1 MVNGWSI
8 PPLLMASINAYLA
21 AHFLV
26 IHIRTRMSR
35 EVLSF
40 AHLAFALCLYDVCC
54 AFLYSAPS
62 PEAGR
67 LWQLLQVG
75 VLSFGAIG
83 LLVFAARYTN
93 RRPGRF
99 LVGVSIGFGAVL
111 VAALLGGFDLL
122 FTEVPLVKHL
132 SLPFGLSATYNEV
145 AAGPLSAVHDLVSL
159 SVFVF
164 VFAAGAA
171 QYRSGERRR
180 ARLLLAATGILFIA
194 ALNDA
199 ALGTGLIHSV
209 YLIEYAFMGM
219 VILMADS
226 LSKQLVRVARID
238 EALRQSERNYR
249 EVFDATGDAIFVH
262 DAETGAILDLNATM
276 LDLFGYTRDEALR
289 LTMADLSPRHPPHV
303 QQEIEARIR
312 RAGDEGPQVF
322 EWLARRKNGQE
333 FWTEVALRRS
343 LIGGQGRVLAVV
355 RDISERKLAESSQAA
370 IYAISEA
377 AQHATNLEGL
387 FAAIHG
393 IVGRLMEARNLYVAL
408 HDPVADLISY
418 PYYVDEEDNP
428 PGPEPPGRG
437 LTAYVLRTG
446 KPLLATP
453 EVFEELRR
461 RGEVEEIGAP
471 SIDWLGVPLVF
482 GDQTLGVFAVQT
494 YTEGVRYGE
503 REKDILTFVSRQVAL
518 AIGRKRAE
526 EQLQRSEQD
535 YRSVVENANE
545 AIIISQEG
553 VLQYVNP
560 STVALSGYSESDL
573 LGKPLLGF
581 VHADDRDMVLTNYK
595 RRMQGFEVP
604 TVYELRLTTKNCD
617 VKWAK
622 NSAVMVNWGGMPA
635 VLHFLTD
642 ITERKLAED
651 ALRESE
657 QLVRS
662 VLDAMADAVI
672 ITDPQGHALFVNP
685 AAARIADLP
694 SPEAAAGVSVLD
706 FVCTDD
712 REAALRDLA
721 LMSAGTQPSPG
732 RYRQRTASGKERWIE
747 ALGTTIRFKK
757 EPAYLLT
764 VRDITERMHLE
775 IQLRQAQKMEA
786 VGRLAGGIAHDFNNV
801 LQALLSLSQ
810 ALPSQLTDPVRFGAT
825 SLELQ
830 EQVKRGAALT
840 RQLLLFSRQEARRLE
855 RLDLKQVVRQFSQ
868 MMRLVRENVWVSL
881 ELGDGSIPVMGDRG
895 QLEQVLMNL
904 VVNAADAMPQG
915 GRLTIRART
924 EGGNAIL
931 EVMDTG
937 TGMTEETKARL
948 FEPFF
953 TTKDASRGT
962 GLGLSV
968 VHGIVTGHGGS
979 VEAESQVNQGSTLRV
994 VLPTTT
1000 NPEAEV
1006 EPGAV
1011 GGRARLAVGG
1021 GERVLVVEDETGAR
1035 EGLQQVL
1042 TMLGYRVTAVG
1053 SGAEADALAPEP
1065 GFDLL
1070 LTDYLL
1076 PDVLGTDLAVRLQER
1091 WPAVKV
1097 VLMSGYAQDE
1107 AVRRRISQG
1116 ELRFLQKPFDMA
1128 TVARELR
1135 DALASHATLGTE

>member
-1 MVNGWSI
+1 
-8 PPLLMASINAYLA
+8 
-21 AHFLV
+21 
-26 IHIRTRMSR
+26 
-35 EVLSF
+35 
-40 AHLAFALCLYDVCC
+40 
-54 AFLYSAPS
+54 
-62 PEAGR
+62 
-67 LWQLLQVG
+67 
-75 VLSFGAIG
+75 
-83 LLVFAARYTN
+83 
-93 RRPGRF
+93 
-99 LVGVSIGFGAVL
+99 
-111 VAALLGGFDLL
+111 
-122 FTEVPLVKHL
+122 
-132 SLPFGLSATYNEV
+132 
-145 AAGPLSAVHDLVSL
+145 
-159 SVFVF
+159 
-164 VFAAGAA
+164 
-171 QYRSGERRR
+171 
-180 ARLLLAATGILFIA
+180 
-194 ALNDA
+194 
-199 ALGTGLIHSV
+199 
-209 YLIEYAFMGM
+209 
-219 VILMADS
+219 
-226 LSKQLVRVARID
+226 
-238 EALRQSERNYR
+238 
-249 EVFDATGDAIFVH
+249 
-262 DAETGAILDLNATM
+262 
-276 LDLFGYTRDEALR
+276 
-289 LTMADLSPRHPPHV
+289 
-303 QQEIEARIR
+303 
-312 RAGDEGPQVF
+312 
-322 EWLARRKNGQE
+322 
-333 FWTEVALRRS
+333 
-343 LIGGQGRVLAVV
+343 
-355 RDISERKLAESSQAA
+355 
-370 IYAISEA
+370 
-377 AQHATNLEGL
+377 
-387 FAAIHG
+387 
-393 IVGRLMEARNLYVAL
+393 
-408 HDPVADLISY
+408 
-418 PYYVDEEDNP
+418 
-428 PGPEPPGRG
+428 
-437 LTAYVLRTG
+437 
-446 KPLLATP
+446 
-453 EVFEELRR
+453 
-461 RGEVEEIGAP
+461 VEEIGAP

-979 VEAESQVNQGSTLRV
+979 VEAESQVNQGSTFRV

-1011 GGRARLAVGG
+1011 GDRARLAVGG

>member
-1 MVNGWSI
+1 M
-8 PPLLMASINAYLA
+8 
-21 AHFLV
+21 
-26 IHIRTRMSR
+26 
-35 EVLSF
+35 
-40 AHLAFALCLYDVCC
+40 
-54 AFLYSAPS
+54 
-62 PEAGR
+62 
-67 LWQLLQVG
+67 
-75 VLSFGAIG
+75 
-83 LLVFAARYTN
+83 
-93 RRPGRF
+93 
-99 LVGVSIGFGAVL
+99 
-111 VAALLGGFDLL
+111 
-122 FTEVPLVKHL
+122 
-132 SLPFGLSATYNEV
+132 
-145 AAGPLSAVHDLVSL
+145 
-159 SVFVF
+159 
-164 VFAAGAA
+164 
-171 QYRSGERRR
+171 
-180 ARLLLAATGILFIA
+180 
-194 ALNDA
+194 
-199 ALGTGLIHSV
+199 
-209 YLIEYAFMGM
+209 
-219 VILMADS
+219 
-226 LSKQLVRVARID
+226 
-238 EALRQSERNYR
+238 
-249 EVFDATGDAIFVH
+249 
-262 DAETGAILDLNATM
+262 
-276 LDLFGYTRDEALR
+276 
-289 LTMADLSPRHPPHV
+289 
-303 QQEIEARIR
+303 
-312 RAGDEGPQVF
+312 
-322 EWLARRKNGQE
+322 
-333 FWTEVALRRS
+333 
-343 LIGGQGRVLAVV
+343 
-355 RDISERKLAESSQAA
+355 
-370 IYAISEA
+370 
-377 AQHATNLEGL
+377 
-387 FAAIHG
+387 
-393 IVGRLMEARNLYVAL
+393 
-408 HDPVADLISY
+408 
-418 PYYVDEEDNP
+418 
-428 PGPEPPGRG
+428 
-437 LTAYVLRTG
+437 
-446 KPLLATP
+446 
-453 EVFEELRR
+453 
-461 RGEVEEIGAP
+461 
-471 SIDWLGVPLVF
+471 
-482 GDQTLGVFAVQT
+482 
-494 YTEGVRYGE
+494 
-503 REKDILTFVSRQVAL
+503 
-518 AIGRKRAE
+518 
-526 EQLQRSEQD
+526 
-535 YRSVVENANE
+535 
-545 AIIISQEG
+545 
-553 VLQYVNP
+553 
-560 STVALSGYSESDL
+560 
-573 LGKPLLGF
+573 
-581 VHADDRDMVLTNYK
+581 
-595 RRMQGFEVP
+595 
-604 TVYELRLTTKNCD
+604 
-617 VKWAK
+617 
-622 NSAVMVNWGGMPA
+622 
-635 VLHFLTD
+635 
-642 ITERKLAED
+642 
-651 ALRESE
+651 
-657 QLVRS
+657 
-662 VLDAMADAVI
+662 
-672 ITDPQGHALFVNP
+672 
-685 AAARIADLP
+685 
-694 SPEAAAGVSVLD
+694 
-706 FVCTDD
+706 
-712 REAALRDLA
+712 
-721 LMSAGTQPSPG
+721 
-732 RYRQRTASGKERWIE
+732 
-747 ALGTTIRFKK
+747 
-757 EPAYLLT
+757 
-764 VRDITERMHLE
+764 
-775 IQLRQAQKMEA
+775 RQAQKMEA

-1011 GGRARLAVGG
+1011 GDRARLAVGG